1 MNECERLEP
10 TFEAYVAG
18 ELDEGAL
25 GPLLAHCRDCE
36 TCRRLVELH
45 RDLAALASR
54 VPQPDATELEDME
67 ARVLRGVERRP
78 GGLVVGTRARARRWI
93 GWVPYA
99 AAAMFAAT
107 LLFVAGFVTGLDS
120 PRNTT
125 PEPGPGITER
135 LVSAIRADAMSN
147 RALTDVADSRF
158 TYSDVS
164 FRRVKNDKVALD
176 FDVTTHVQLLERLGS
191 ELVQDVLAQA
201 LLDPSSTGTRLKAM
215 ALTSFRM
222 TRKTRDALLVAMRHD
237 PSLAVRLGALAALSD
252 RLDDPEVEA
261 AVLAA
266 LRDDDAVQMRLLA
279 LDSLA
284 AHSVDRG
291 RIREAIREKPRP
303 GNEALRVRLAE
314 YEKRL

>member
-10 TFEAYVAG
+10 TLLAYVAG

-25 GPLLAHCRDCE
+25 GPLLTHCRDCE
-36 TCRRLVELH
+36 TCRRLLELH

-54 VPQPDATELEDME
+54 VPQPDAAELEVLE
-67 ARVLRGVERRP
+67 ARVLGRLERRP
-78 GGLVVGTRARARRWI
+78 GGRVVGTRAPARRWI
-93 GWVPYA
+93 GWIPYA
-99 AAAMFAAT
+99 VAATSAAA
-107 LLFVAGFVTGLDS
+107 LLFSAGLVAGL
-120 PRNTT
+120 NT
-125 PEPGPGITER
+125 PGRSVPVAGTGITPQ
-135 LVSAIRADAMSN
+135 LIAAIRADAASN
-147 RALTDVADSRF
+147 RVLTDVGDSRF

-164 FRRVKNDKVALD
+164 FRRVKEDRVALD
-176 FDVTTHVQLLERLGS
+176 FDLTTHVQVVERLGS
-191 ELVQDVLAQA
+191 ELVQDILAQA

-222 TRKTRDALLVAMRHD
+222 TPKTKAALLVAMRRD
-237 PSLAVRLGALAALSD
+237 PSLAVRLGALAALSE
-252 RLDDPEVEA
+252 RLGESEVEA

-279 LDSLA
+279 LDALA

-291 RIREAIREKPRP
+291 RIREAIREKP
-303 GNEALRVRLAE
+303 GSGDEALRIRLAE

>member
-10 TFEAYVAG
+10 TLLAYVAG

-25 GPLLAHCRDCE
+25 GPLLTHCRDCE
-36 TCRRLVELH
+36 TCRRLLELH

-54 VPQPDATELEDME
+54 VPQPDAAELEDME
-67 ARVLRGVERRP
+67 ARVLRGVERRL
-78 GGLVVGTRARARRWI
+78 GGPVVGTRAPARRWI

-99 AAAMFAAT
+99 AAATFAAT
-107 LLFVAGFVTGLDS
+107 LLFAAGLVAGLNT
-120 PRNTT
+120 PR
-125 PEPGPGITER
+125 PSGPVAGPGIKER
-135 LVSAIRADAMSN
+135 LIAAIRADAASN
-147 RALTDVADSRF
+147 RVLTDVADSRF

-164 FRRVKNDKVALD
+164 FRRVKEDRVALD
-176 FDVTTHVQLLERLGS
+176 FDLTTHVQVVERLGS
-191 ELVQDVLAQA
+191 ELVQDILAQA

-222 TRKTRDALLVAMRHD
+222 TPKTKAALLVAMRRD
-237 PSLAVRLGALAALSD
+237 PSLAVRLGALAALSG
-252 RLDDPEVEA
+252 RLDDPDVEVS
-261 AVLAA
+261 VLAA

-279 LDSLA
+279 LDALA

-303 GNEALRVRLAE
+303 GNEALGIRLAE
-314 YEKRL
+314 YDKRL

>member
-1 MNECERLEP
+1 MNACEKLEP
-10 TFEAYVAG
+10 TLEAYIAG
-18 ELDEGAL
+18 ELDDRAL

-36 TCRRLVELH
+36 SCRRLLELH

-54 VPQPDATELEDME
+54 APQPDAAELEETE
-67 ARVLRGVERRP
+67 ARVLRLLDRRP
-78 GGLVVGTRARARRWI
+78 GGRIEGTRAPSRRWL
-93 GWVPYA
+93 GWIPYA
-99 AAAMFAAT
+99 AAATFAGAV
-107 LLFVAGFVTGLDS
+107 LFTAGLVAGLNSAGTS
-120 PRNTT
+120 P
-125 PEPGPGITER
+125 PDIGPGLTQR
-135 LVSAIRADAMSN
+135 LVAAIRADAVSN
-147 RALTDVADSRF
+147 RVLTDVADSRF

-164 FRRVKNDKVALD
+164 FRRVEDDRVALD
-176 FDVTTHVQLLERLGS
+176 FDLTTHVQVVERLGS

-215 ALTSFRM
+215 SLTSFRM
-222 TRKTRDALLVAMRHD
+222 TPKTKAALLVALRRD

-252 RLDDPEVEA
+252 RLDDSEVEA

-279 LDSLA
+279 LDALA

-303 GNEALRVRLAE
+303 GDEALRVRLAE